1 MTESLR
7 FGTYVEFQCPPGHD
21 HAALIEDVLALAVHS
36 DNTGFHVFTTL
47 EHPFYE
53 QFAINP
59 NPLAVFTH
67 LAERT
72 RNLRFRALC
81 HTLPLHNPMI
91 LAGEIAMV
99 DILTKGRIEC
109 GVGRGHPWLCGPADL
124 AIEESMGRYVESLEI
139 LQKAWSE
146 ERFSY
151 AGKYYNVKDVSVVPK
166 PVQKQHPK
174 IYQVGTSAK
183 WFTMAA
189 QKEWGIVVGGPAP
202 SAAFKD
208 AVNVYRDACAAA
220 GTTPSVG
227 FIKAIYLHEDE
238 ASAHAEAREAVVNFV
253 RYNVAPQLTIMPTND
268 AERERLVN
276 AGYKFYTM
284 DFMPSIGKM
293 SYDELIENGIAYVG
307 TPDSVGAKLE
317 ELYEDFLFDELI
329 IISHYGGLKREQSM
343 RTQQLFADHL
353 MPRMRDKLNSR

>member
-21 HAALIEDVLALAVHS
+21 HAALIDDVLALGVHA
-36 DNTGFHVFTTL
+36 DNAGFHVFTTL

-81 HTLPLHNPMI
+81 HTLPLHNPMV

-124 AIEESMGRYVESLEI
+124 AMEESMGRYVESLEI
-139 LQKAWSE
+139 LQKAWCE

-151 AGKYYNVKDVSVVPK
+151 AGKYYNVEDVSVVPK
-166 PVQKQHPK
+166 PLQKPYPK

-202 SAAFKD
+202 SIAFKD
-208 AVNVYRDACAAA
+208 AVNVYRDACAEA
-220 GTTPSVG
+220 GTIPSVG

-238 ASAHAEAREAVVNFV
+238 ATAHAEAREAVVNFV

-276 AGYKFYTM
+276 AGYTFYTM
-284 DFMPSIGKM
+284 DFMPSIGRM
-293 SYDELIENGIAYVG
+293 SYDELIDNDIAYVG

-329 IISHYGGLKREQSM
+329 IISHYGGLRREQSM

-353 MPRMRDKLNSR
+353 MPRMRDKLISR

>member
-21 HAALIEDVLALAVHS
+21 HAALIDDVLALAVHS
-36 DNTGFHVFTTL
+36 DGAGFEVFTTL

-59 NPLAVFTH
+59 NPLAVFAH

-72 RNLRFRALC
+72 QNLRFRALC
-81 HTLPLHNPMI
+81 HTLPLHNPMV

-109 GVGRGHPWLCGPADL
+109 GVGRGHPWLCAPADL
-124 AIEESMGRYVESLEI
+124 PMEESMGRYIESLEI
-139 LQKAWSE
+139 LQKAWTE

-151 AGKYYNVKDVSVVPK
+151 SGEYYNVEDVSVVPR
-166 PVQKQHPK
+166 PVQQPHPK
-174 IYQVGTSAK
+174 IWQVGTSAK

-202 SAAFKD
+202 GAAFREP
-208 AVNVYRDACAAA
+208 VNVYRNACAEA

-227 FIKAIYLHEDE
+227 FIKAIFLHEDE
-238 ASAHAEAREAVVNFV
+238 ATAHAEARQAAVNFV
-253 RYNVAPQLTIMPTND
+253 RYNVSPYLTIQPEND
-268 AERERLVN
+268 AERERLEN
-276 AGYKFYTM
+276 AGYKFYAM
-284 DFMPSIGKM
+284 DYMPSM
-293 SYDELIENGIAYVG
+293 SRMEYDDLIEHGIVYVG
-307 TPDSVGAKLE
+307 TPDSVGDQLE
-317 ELYEDFLFDELI
+317 GLYEDFRFDELI
-329 IISHYGGLKREQSM
+329 IISHYGGMKREQSM
-343 RTQQLFADHL
+343 RTQQLFADHV
-353 MPRMRDKLNSR
+353 MPRLQRNL

>member
-7 FGTYVEFQCPPGHD
+7 FGTYVEFQCPPGRD
-21 HAALIEDVLALAVHS
+21 HAGLIEDVLALAVHS
-36 DNTGFHVFTTL
+36 DQVGFDVFTTL

-72 RNLRFRALC
+72 ENLRFRALC
-81 HTLPLHNPMI
+81 HTLPLHNPMV

-124 AIEESMGRYVESLEI
+124 PMEESMGRYVESLAI
-139 LQKAWSE
+139 LQKAWTE

-151 AGKYYNVKDVSVVPK
+151 SGKYFNVNDVSVVPK
-166 PVQKQHPK
+166 PVQKPHPK

-189 QKEWGIVVGGPAP
+189 QKEWGVVVGGPAP
-202 SAAFKD
+202 NVAFKK
-208 AVNVYRDACAAA
+208 AVDVYREACADAS
-220 GTTPSVG
+220 TRPSVG

-238 ASAHAEAREAVVNFV
+238 AAAHAEVRQAAVDFV
-253 RYNVAPQLTIMPTND
+253 RYNVAPQMTIFPSND
-268 AERERLVN
+268 TERERLVA
-276 AGYKFYTM
+276 AGYQFYTM
-284 DFMPSIGKM
+284 DFMPNIGRM
-293 SYDELIENGIAYVG
+293 EYDELIENDILYVG
-307 TPDSVGAKLE
+307 TPDSVGLKLE
-317 ELYEDFLFDELI
+317 ELYQDFLFDELI
-329 IISHYGGLKREQSM
+329 IISHYGGLTREQAM

-353 MPRMRDKLNSR
+353 MPELQKKVTT